1 MDNNIAPL
9 TNDEV
14 VQALKNL
21 GFTTGWAV
29 LGPVIELWENP
40 EPQPTEAELR
50 AALVG

>member
-1 MDNNIAPL
+1 MSKDITPM

-21 GFTTGWAV
+21 GFTSGFAV